1 VCAGPLGA
9 LYCDYLDWC
18 VSTQQCAG
26 RFSFLFVFFFPPLLL
41 HYFLFFIL
49 FFGNVDL
56 TRGEKSGRESRPEK
70 GNLHGARKKKKKK
83 KKEKMGG
90 FSMHYQ
96 WRRRADDKLIGKPFR
111 IHNHFYPPPTPAAV
125 SR

>member
-1 VCAGPLGA
+1 LKKKNCKIKKKKDGRTDGVCAGPLGA

-83 KKEKMGG
+83 KKEKMGVFPCITNG
-90 FSMHYQ
+90 GDGPMT
-96 WRRRADDKLIGKPFR
+96 
-111 IHNHFYPPPTPAAV
+111 N
-125 SR
+125 